1 MRYKAE
7 DASWTKRMATKTR
20 KRFLFVLVFSFGAA
34 AGRAQT
40 LQADVSFLH
49 ALHQWNTTGFSAD
62 LGGLLAGQHFLGLEF
77 TAFNPKF
84 TYSYPIYGSAHVDE
98 RIETLQL
105 AYRFSFPL
113 STFGSNH
120 RHTPFEFYVGGAG
133 GLGRVRQTLTNTSTG
148 VAALAPQQETE
159 LCVELAAGLQCN
171 FGPYFGIKAGF
182 RYIDSINNV
191 RLFNTDANTDT
202 KALEAGV
209 VFRF

>member
-1 MRYKAE
+1 
-7 DASWTKRMATKTR
+7 MATKIR
-20 KRFLFVLVFSFGAA
+20 KGFLFVLGFSCAVA

-62 LGGLLAGQHFLGLEF
+62 LGGSFAGQHFLGLEF

-84 TYSYPIYGSAHVDE
+84 TYPDPIYGAAHVDE

-113 STFGSNH
+113 GILGGNH
-120 RHTPFEFYVGGAG
+120 RPTPFELYLGGAG
-133 GLGRVRQTLTNTSTG
+133 GLGRVRQTLADPSTG
-148 VAALAPQQETE
+148 VAAPAPQQETE

-191 RLFNTDANTDT
+191 RLFNSDANTDT

-209 VFRF
+209 VFRY